1 MFQTFCPKIDFDEN
15 LTKDKI
21 HVKIHIFEKETS
33 ILFKSRIL
41 FQNGANIAKY
51 SIFNN
56 SMLDFSYIPNHNDT
70 SCRIRQFKEDTNRM
84 LFSCFSYLTS

>member
-51 SIFNN
+51 SIFSNAI
-56 SMLDFSYIPNHNDT
+56 LDFSYVPNHKDK
-70 SCRIRQFKEDTNRM
+70 S
-84 LFSCFSYLTS
+84 